1 MTENRVIDIAESG
14 AHLHVE
20 TGNLVLDLED
30 AERWRCPVDDLAA
43 ISISHPRVS
52 VSKSALAACAIEGI
66 CLVVYDDKYMPVG
79 MMLPLQSHYLQAERF
94 ARQATASLPTRKRLW
109 QQVVR
114 AKIETQARLLEEL
127 RWSDSGIRELV
138 SRVRSG
144 DPTNVEAQAARRYWP
159 SLMGQWFSR
168 DRYGPWPNPML
179 NYGYAI
185 LRAITAR
192 AVVTAG
198 LHPSLG
204 LHHHNRYDAFC
215 LADDLMEPF
224 RPIVD
229 RAVVSRVE
237 REGDVDRVLRREDRA
252 MLIGELYK
260 RIEHEGESRTLFDV
274 LSRMALSLVDV
285 YTGTGTALVIPV
297 P

>member
-1 MTENRVIDIAESG
+1 MIDIAERG
-14 AHLHVE
+14 AHLHVD
-20 TGNLVLDLED
+20 TGNLVLDFED
-30 AERWRCPVDDLAA
+30 AERWQCPVDDLAA
-43 ISISHPRVS
+43 VSISHPHVS
-52 VSKSALAACAIEGI
+52 VSKSALAACAMEGV
-66 CLVVYDDKYMPVG
+66 CLVVCDDKYMPVG
-79 MMLPLQSHYLQAERF
+79 MMLPLQSHYVQAERF
-94 ARQATASLPTRKRLW
+94 ARQAAASLPTRKRLW

-114 AKIETQARLLEEL
+114 AKIGAQARLLEEI
-127 RWSDSGIRELV
+127 RGSDSGIRELV

-159 SLMGQWFSR
+159 SLMGQWFTR

-185 LRAITAR
+185 LRAVTAR

-229 RAVVSRVE
+229 RAVVLRNE
-237 REGDVDRVLRREDRA
+237 PEGTDGPVLRREDRA
-252 MLIGELYK
+252 TMIGTLYE
-260 RIEHEGESRTLFDV
+260 RIEHGGESRTLFDV
-274 LSRMALSLVDV
+274 LSRMASSLADV